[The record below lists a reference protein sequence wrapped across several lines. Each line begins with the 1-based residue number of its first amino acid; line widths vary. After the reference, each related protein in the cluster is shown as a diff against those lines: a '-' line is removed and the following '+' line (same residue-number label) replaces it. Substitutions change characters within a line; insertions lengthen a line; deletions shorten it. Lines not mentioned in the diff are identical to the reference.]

1 MTPRAKSRLFSSSF
15 FFGIIQKIPNEFKKG
30 EEKMGVPREL
40 KKEGEK
46 REVPRE
52 SARRV
57 HAGKYS
63 EYPDCK
69 HVSGGATDTTGDN
82 RPSIRGQ

>member
-1 MTPRAKSRLFSSSF
+1 MTPRDQNRVLF
-15 FFGIIQKIPNEFKKG
+15 FFFAYFKITQKIPNEFKKG

-57 HAGKYS
+57 HARREILRIS
-63 EYPDCK
+63 
-69 HVSGGATDTTGDN
+69 
-82 RPSIRGQ
+82 RL